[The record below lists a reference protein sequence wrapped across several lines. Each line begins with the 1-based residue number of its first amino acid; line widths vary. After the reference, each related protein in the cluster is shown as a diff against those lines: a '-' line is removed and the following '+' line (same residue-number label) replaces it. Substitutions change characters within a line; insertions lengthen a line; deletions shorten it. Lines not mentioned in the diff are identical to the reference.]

1 MSDKYTLKTELKHE
15 WYIFLMIAAVFLLG
29 VMVYPTLPEQVA
41 IHWNLEGE
49 PDDYGSR
56 FYGVFGLPLL
66 TLGIYLLLLFVPVI
80 DPRRRNY
87 PQFAKVYRWIKLGFV
102 LFMLGLHLA
111 TLAYNLGYKI
121 ALDRLVFPAVGLLFV
136 LLGRGMPRIAP
147 NYFVGIRTP
156 WTLANTEVWSKTH
169 RFGGK
174 LFFWSGIL
182 LIGSTVLTS
191 RVRFWLLLVL
201 TIGTALA
208 TAVYSYLC
216 FRQTERGKAE

>member
-1 MSDKYTLKTELKHE
+1 YNNVSFRKEAGSLSDKYTLKTELKHE

-102 LFMLGLHLA
+102 LFMLGLHL
-111 TLAYNLGYKI
+111 
-121 ALDRLVFPAVGLLFV
+121 
-136 LLGRGMPRIAP
+136 
-147 NYFVGIRTP
+147 
-156 WTLANTEVWSKTH
+156 
-169 RFGGK
+169 
-174 LFFWSGIL
+174 
-182 LIGSTVLTS
+182 
-191 RVRFWLLLVL
+191 
-201 TIGTALA
+201 
-208 TAVYSYLC
+208 
-216 FRQTERGKAE
+216 

>member
-1 MSDKYTLKTELKHE
+1 
-15 WYIFLMIAAVFLLG
+15 AAVFLLG

-121 ALDRLVFPAVGLLFV
+121 ALDRLVFPAVGLLF
-136 LLGRGMPRIAP
+136 
-147 NYFVGIRTP
+147 
-156 WTLANTEVWSKTH
+156 
-169 RFGGK
+169 
-174 LFFWSGIL
+174 
-182 LIGSTVLTS
+182 
-191 RVRFWLLLVL
+191 
-201 TIGTALA
+201 
-208 TAVYSYLC
+208 
-216 FRQTERGKAE
+216 